1 MDSASI
7 RATLGRNPME
17 EHHGSRKKTKKI
29 AIFKVL
35 LAIIIIAV
43 VVFLGLLSY
52 KSSTGSVIDGS
63 KYQAVFLT
71 NGQVYFGKLETVN
84 SGYMRLS
91 DIYYLQTS
99 SATKTDSSI
108 QASTSNSSNVE
119 LIKLGSEVHG
129 PTDEMVINKDQI
141 LFFENLKK
149 DGNVTAS
156 IVKYQASQK
165 KQIG

>member
-7 RATLGRNPME
+7 RAAMGRNPME
-17 EHHGSRKKTKKI
+17 EHHSGRKKTKRL
-29 AIFKVL
+29 AIFKLV
-35 LAIIIIAV
+35 AAVVIIAV

-52 KSSTGSVIDGS
+52 KSSTGSVIDSS

-99 SATKTDSSI
+99 STTKTDSSI
-108 QASTSNSSNVE
+108 QASTSNASNVE

-165 KQIG
+165 K